1 MGMVFVAQTISD
13 DHIENILDDPLLIW
27 LFLSPDDSSLY
38 VEEVRKSKTGFFAK
52 LLGRKADKNTIQVPL
67 IEYKTGENRSI
78 DLDKAW
84 HGIHYLLT
92 HSEWKADPPLNFIT
106 CGGRVVGNIEVGYG
120 TARALTSTE
129 IKQINETFK
138 SIDHQYLK
146 KRFNPQDMMKKK
158 IYPEIWNRNA
168 EDDDTLS
175 YCIEYFDI
183 LKQFILET
191 AENKMGLLVY
201 LT

>member
-1 MGMVFVAQTISD
+1 MGMVFVAQTISNE
-13 DHIENILDDPLLIW
+13 HIENILNDPLLIW

-52 LLGRKADKNTIQVPL
+52 LLGKKIDKNSIQIPS
-67 IEYKTGENRSI
+67 ITYKIDENKSV

-92 HSEWKADPPLNFIT
+92 HSEWEAEPPLNFIT
-106 CGGRVVGNIEVGYG
+106 CGGNVVGNIEVGYG
-120 TARALTSTE
+120 TARVLTSTDVQ
-129 IKQINETFK
+129 QINEAFK

-146 KRFNPQDMMKKK
+146 KRFNPHDMMKNK

-183 LKQFILET
+183 LKNFISET
-191 AENKMGLLVY
+191 VTNKMGLLVY